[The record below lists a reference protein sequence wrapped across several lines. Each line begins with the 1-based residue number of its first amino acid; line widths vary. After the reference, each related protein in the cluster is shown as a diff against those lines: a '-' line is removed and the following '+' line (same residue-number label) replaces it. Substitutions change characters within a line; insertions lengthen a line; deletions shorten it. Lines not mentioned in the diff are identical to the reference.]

1 MCFIL
6 NHTNLSQF
14 PVISNFVHSPPYK
27 VHISVV
33 QLKEP
38 MLYFH
43 FPFQIY
49 FASWTCV
56 KAKGKK
62 DLKKNILINHNFS
75 ELIDTITNCNLQCIT
90 KTTKYMFRKH
100 KLFCPTSIIHYIFTN
115 FLLFHTWFSP

>member
-49 FASWTCV
+49 LASWTCV

-62 DLKKNILINHNFS
+62 DLKKKNILINHNFS
-75 ELIDTITNCNLQCIT
+75 ELIDTIIT
-90 KTTKYMFRKH
+90 KTTKYMNRKH
-100 KLFCPTSIIHYIFTN
+100 KLFCPTSIIHYIFISN